1 MIYKI
6 LPSSPAPERDIISYD
21 LEKFIEICDFN
32 LDNLKD
38 WFESHRY
45 DEEVL
50 QGEEYFEESILKEI
64 QLPDGSKT

>member
-32 LDNLKD
+32 LDL
-38 WFESHRY
+38 
-45 DEEVL
+45 
-50 QGEEYFEESILKEI
+50 I
-64 QLPDGSKT
+64 